1 MIASGPR
8 FGGAFFMP
16 RQTIGLNNRTMHLRG
31 YPKYYVKNGKR
42 RAVYYTSEV
51 RDLTALGWRPEGD
64 STPVEKPAKKVAAK
78 PAAEPVP
85 APEPVAERIEIEV
98 VEEKTLAPE
107 PTSTEELP
115 DFEFMT
121 KSELIEY
128 AADRGETLP
137 TNALKSELVKA
148 CKKLTRARDT
158 EGRFLADDPETLDV
172 NEAWTL
178 D

>member
-1 MIASGPR
+1 
-8 FGGAFFMP
+8 
-16 RQTIGLNNRTMHLRG
+16 MHLRG
-31 YPKYYVKNGKR
+31 YPKYYVKDGKR

-78 PAAEPVP
+78 PAAEP

-98 VEEKTLAPE
+98 VEERTLPPE

-121 KSELIEY
+121 KPELIEY
-128 AADRGETLP
+128 AAECGETLQL
-137 TNALKSELVKA
+137 NSLKADLVAA
-148 CKKLTRARDT
+148 CKKLVRARDT
-158 EGRFLADDPETLDV
+158 EGRFIPDDPATPDV
-172 NEAWTL
+172 NEAWTVG
-178 D
+178 

>member
-1 MIASGPR
+1 
-8 FGGAFFMP
+8 
-16 RQTIGLNNRTMHLRG
+16 MHLRG

-64 STPVEKPAKKVAAK
+64 STPVEKPAKKATTK
-78 PAAEPVP
+78 PAVEPAP
-85 APEPVAERIEIEV
+85 APEPEPVAERIEIEV

-107 PTSTEELP
+107 PASTEELP

-121 KSELIEY
+121 KPELIEY
-128 AADRGETLP
+128 AAEHGETLQP
-137 TNALKSELVKA
+137 NSLKADLVAA
-148 CKKLTRARDT
+148 CKKLVRARDA

-178 D
+178 G

>member
-1 MIASGPR
+1 
-8 FGGAFFMP
+8 
-16 RQTIGLNNRTMHLRG
+16 MHLRG

-64 STPVEKPAKKVAAK
+64 STPVEKPAKKAAAK
-78 PAAEPVP
+78 PAAEPAP
-85 APEPVAERIEIEV
+85 TPEPEPVAERIEIEV

-121 KSELIEY
+121 KPELIEY
-128 AADRGETLP
+128 AAEHGETLQP
-137 TNALKSELVKA
+137 NSLKAELVEA
-148 CKKLTRARDT
+148 CKKLVRARDD
-158 EGRFLADDPETLDV
+158 EGRFVADDPETLDV
-172 NEAWTL
+172 NEAWTVG
-178 D
+178 

>member
-1 MIASGPR
+1 
-8 FGGAFFMP
+8 
-16 RQTIGLNNRTMHLRG
+16 MHLRG

-78 PAAEPVP
+78 PATEL
-85 APEPVAERIEIEV
+85 APEPVAEKIEIEV

-107 PTSTEELP
+107 LASTEELP

-121 KSELIEY
+121 KPELIEY
-128 AADRGETLP
+128 AAECGETLQP
-137 TNALKSELVKA
+137 NSLKADLVAA
-148 CKKLTRARDT
+148 CKKLVRARDA

-178 D
+178 G

>member
-1 MIASGPR
+1 
-8 FGGAFFMP
+8 
-16 RQTIGLNNRTMHLRG
+16 MHLRG

-64 STPVEKPAKKVAAK
+64 STPVEKPEKKVAAK
-78 PAAEPVP
+78 PAVEPAP
-85 APEPVAERIEIEV
+85 APEPELVAERIEIEV
-98 VEEKTLAPE
+98 VEEETLAPE
-107 PTSTEELP
+107 LAPNEELP

-121 KSELIEY
+121 KPELIEY
-128 AADRGETLP
+128 AAKNGETLQL
-137 TNALKSELVKA
+137 TSLKADLVAA
-148 CKKLTRARDT
+148 CKKLVRARDA

-178 D
+178 G

>member
-1 MIASGPR
+1 
-8 FGGAFFMP
+8 
-16 RQTIGLNNRTMHLRG
+16 MHLRG
-31 YPKYYVKNGKR
+31 YPKYYVKDGKR

-78 PAAEPVP
+78 PATEL

-98 VEEKTLAPE
+98 VEERTLPPE
-107 PTSTEELP
+107 STSTEELP

-121 KSELIEY
+121 KPELIEY
-128 AADRGETLP
+128 AAKNGETLQL
-137 TNALKSELVKA
+137 TSLKADLVAA
-148 CKKLTRARDT
+148 CKKLVRARDA

-178 D
+178 G

>member
-1 MIASGPR
+1 
-8 FGGAFFMP
+8 
-16 RQTIGLNNRTMHLRG
+16 MHLRG

-64 STPVEKPAKKVAAK
+64 STPVEKPVKEA
-78 PAAEPVP
+78 AAEPTP

-107 PTSTEELP
+107 PASTEELP

-121 KSELIEY
+121 KPELIEY
-128 AADRGETLP
+128 AAECGETLQP
-137 TNALKSELVKA
+137 NSLKADLVEA
-148 CKKLTRARDT
+148 CKKLVRARDD
-158 EGRFLADDPETLDV
+158 EGRFVADDPETLDV

-178 D
+178 G